1 MAVRVSLAEVCLL
14 LRALL
19 PLPAWDL
26 AAALAW
32 LAYQQRRKAAAYRS
46 HRKRKLLDLM
56 ARGP

>member
-1 MAVRVSLAEVCLL
+1 MAVRLSLTEVGAL

-32 LAYQQRRKAAAYRS
+32 LAYQQRRKAAAHRS
-46 HRKRKLLDLM
+46 HRKRKPLDLM
-56 ARGP
+56 AHGP